1 MGQLCGLTA
10 PCFDLSPLDS
20 QALPRSASHPY
31 SLFLGV
37 FVSPLDLAVHL
48 IDHQVFVCLTRPQV
62 LSMRYT
68 WRLANGDILDPT
80 DANGQLPDAL
90 LGLGGLIRIP
100 TLLALVN
107 EPPPGV
113 DVNLLAVISD
123 KEVLYTAERS
133 ESHSHMSGENGGP
146 RS

>member
-1 MGQLCGLTA
+1 
-10 PCFDLSPLDS
+10 
-20 QALPRSASHPY
+20 
-31 SLFLGV
+31 
-37 FVSPLDLAVHL
+37 
-48 IDHQVFVCLTRPQV
+48 
-62 LSMRYT
+62 MRYT

-113 DVNLLAVISD
+113 DVNLVAVISD

-133 ESHSHMSGENGGP
+133 ESDSKRVGTWGP
-146 RS
+146 RG